1 MLNLLILLGRAT
13 KEPELRKSGETSIVN
28 FDIAVDNP
36 RREGEE
42 KSTTFMKVV
51 CFKRVA
57 DNVSKFVK
65 AGDRVAVT
73 GSLIQRNYTAKDG
86 TKRSV
91 YECIADSVEFLEP
104 KPVESF
110 VQGGDIDDEPELP
123 ETKEDEAT
131 APAPKFDP
139 YTGEP
144 LKPAKKK

>member
-13 KEPELRKSGETSIVN
+13 KEPESIRAASVTSIVN

-36 RREGEE
+36 AQEGKE
-42 KSTTFMKVV
+42 KTTTFLKVV
-51 CFKRVA
+51 CFKNVA
-57 DNVSKFVK
+57 DNVLKFVRK
-65 AGDRVAVT
+65 GDKVAVT
-73 GSLIQRNYTAKDG
+73 GRLQQRTYQDQNGA
-86 TKRSV
+86 KRSV

-104 KPVESF
+104 KPVE
-110 VQGGDIDDEPELP
+110 DDPKEEPAPIEV
-123 ETKEDEAT
+123 KEDEAT

>member
-51 CFKRVA
+51 CFRNIA
-57 DNVSKFVK
+57 DNVAKFVK
-65 AGDRVAVT
+65 AGDKVAVT
-73 GSLIQRNYTAKDG
+73 GSLIQRSYLAKDG

-104 KPVESF
+104 KPVE
-110 VQGGDIDDEPELP
+110 VDPKEEPAPIEV
-123 ETKEDEAT
+123 KEDEAT

>member
-36 RREGEE
+36 RRGEQE

-51 CFKRVA
+51 CFKNIA
-57 DNVSKFVK
+57 DNVAKFVK
-65 AGDRVAVT
+65 AGDKVAVT

-110 VQGGDIDDEPELP
+110 VQGGGIDDPELP

-131 APAPKFDP
+131 APAPKFDS

>member
-51 CFKRVA
+51 CFKKVA

-104 KPVESF
+104 KPVE
-110 VQGGDIDDEPELP
+110 VPVEEPEP
-123 ETKEDEAT
+123 IDVKEDEAT
-131 APAPKFDP
+131 TPAPKFDP